1 MTDTSGPAAAAP
13 GATNTAP
20 GATNTALGTAD
31 TPGVGALGTGS
42 ARAAATSAAGLGS
55 ANALGEDVLA
65 SFEAHR
71 RELCAY
77 AYRMLGSSFEAE
89 DAVQETFTRAWKSY
103 DSFEGRASLRSWLYK
118 ITTNVCLDMLDGP
131 QRRARPMDLNGPSR
145 PDSTLPAPQPDY
157 VWIEP
162 IPNALA
168 FGADPADH
176 ASTKDTL
183 RLAFVAACQHLPAT
197 QRAILIMR
205 EVLRF
210 SANETAEALT
220 MTTASVN
227 SALQRARATMSK
239 VQPAAGDDYDESDVN
254 QRKLVD
260 DFVTAFEAYDM
271 DALTALL
278 KADVA
283 LSMPPFELWI
293 SGPENVAAFMLGT
306 GSACAGSKLVRLAGA
321 NGHIAFGQ
329 YKPTEQPG
337 LYTPW
342 AVTVLEL
349 EGETI
354 AGLNFFLDT
363 ARLFP
368 LFDLPPELREPVD

>member
-1 MTDTSGPAAAAP
+1 MSDATTATTGPDPA
-13 GATNTAP
+13 
-20 GATNTALGTAD
+20 
-31 TPGVGALGTGS
+31 
-42 ARAAATSAAGLGS
+42 
-55 ANALGEDVLA
+55 VLA
-65 SFEAHR
+65 EFETHR

-89 DAVQETFTRAWKSY
+89 DAVQETFTRAWRSY

-118 ITTNVCLDMLDGP
+118 IATNICLDMLDRP
-131 QRRARPMDLNGPSR
+131 QSRARPMDLNGPGR
-145 PDSTLPAPQPDY
+145 PDSPLPMPQPDY

-210 SANETAEALT
+210 SAGETAEAL
-220 MTTASVN
+220 MMSPASVN

-239 VQPAAGDDYDESDVN
+239 VQPTVADSFDETDPD
-254 QRKLVD
+254 QRKLID
-260 DFVTAFEAYDM
+260 DFVKAFEAYDM
-271 DALTALL
+271 DALTTLL

-283 LSMPPFELWI
+283 LSMPPFDLWI
-293 SGPENVAAFMLGT
+293 SGPENVAAFMLST
-306 GSACAGSKLVRLAGA
+306 GSACRDSRMVPLGGA
-321 NGHIAFGQ
+321 NGSPAFGH
-329 YKPTEQPG
+329 YKPGDEPG
-337 LYTPW
+337 VWVPW
-342 AVTVLEL
+342 SITVLEL
-349 EGETI
+349 EGDTI

-363 ARLFP
+363 QRLFP
-368 LFDLPPELREPVD
+368 LFGLEPEWREPV

>member
-1 MTDTSGPAAAAP
+1 MTDLSG
-13 GATNTAP
+13 NTA
-20 GATNTALGTAD
+20 
-31 TPGVGALGTGS
+31 
-42 ARAAATSAAGLGS
+42 GL
-55 ANALGEDVLA
+55 APDVLS
-65 SFEAHR
+65 SFEGHR

-103 DSFEGRASLRSWLYK
+103 DSFEGRASLRSWLYR
-118 ITTNVCLDMLDGP
+118 IATNVCLDMIDGP
-131 QRRARPMDLNGPSR
+131 QRRARPMDLSGPSR
-145 PDSTLPAPQPDY
+145 PDTPLPMPQPDY

-168 FGADPADH
+168 FGSDPAEH
-176 ASTKDTL
+176 ASAKDTL

-210 SANETAEALT
+210 SASETADALT
-220 MTTASVN
+220 MSPASVN

-239 VQPAAGDDYDESDVN
+239 VQPTSTDTYDETNED

-260 DFVTAFEAYDM
+260 DYVKAFEAYDM
-271 DALTALL
+271 DTLTTLL

-283 LSMPPFELWI
+283 LSMPPIELWI

-306 GSACAGSKLVRLAGA
+306 GQTCRDARLVRLDGA
-321 NGHIAFGQ
+321 NGLPAFGH
-329 YKPTEQPG
+329 YKQSEPG
-337 LYTPW
+337 VWTPW
-342 AVTVLEL
+342 SITVLEL
-349 EGETI
+349 DGPAI

-363 ARLFP
+363 ERLFP
-368 LFDLPPELREPVD
+368 LFGLPPELREEV

>member
-1 MTDTSGPAAAAP
+1 MSDATTATTGPDPA
-13 GATNTAP
+13 
-20 GATNTALGTAD
+20 
-31 TPGVGALGTGS
+31 
-42 ARAAATSAAGLGS
+42 
-55 ANALGEDVLA
+55 VLA
-65 SFEAHR
+65 EFETHR

-89 DAVQETFTRAWKSY
+89 DAVQETFTRAWRSY

-118 ITTNVCLDMLDGP
+118 IATNICLDMLDRP
-131 QRRARPMDLNGPSR
+131 QSRARPMDLNGPGR
-145 PDSTLPAPQPDY
+145 PDSPLPMPQPDY

-176 ASTKDTL
+176 ASTRDTL

-210 SANETAEALT
+210 SAGETAEAL
-220 MTTASVN
+220 MMSPASVN

-239 VQPAAGDDYDESDVN
+239 VQPTVTDSFDETDPG

-260 DFVTAFEAYDM
+260 DFVKAFEAYDM
-271 DALTALL
+271 DTLTTLL

-283 LSMPPFELWI
+283 LSMPPFDLWI
-293 SGPENVAAFMLGT
+293 SGPENVAAFMLST
-306 GSACAGSKLVRLAGA
+306 GSACRDSRLVPLVGA
-321 NGHIAFGQ
+321 NGSPAFGH
-329 YKPTEQPG
+329 YKPSEEPG
-337 LYTPW
+337 VWVPW
-342 AVTVLEL
+342 SITVLEL
-349 EGETI
+349 EGSTI

-363 ARLFP
+363 QRLFP
-368 LFDLPPELREPVD
+368 LFGLEPEWREPV

>member
-1 MTDTSGPAAAAP
+1 MTDLSG
-13 GATNTAP
+13 NTA
-20 GATNTALGTAD
+20 
-31 TPGVGALGTGS
+31 
-42 ARAAATSAAGLGS
+42 GL
-55 ANALGEDVLA
+55 APDVLS
-65 SFEAHR
+65 SFEGHR

-103 DSFEGRASLRSWLYK
+103 DSFEGRASLRSWLYR
-118 ITTNVCLDMLDGP
+118 IATNVCLDMIDGP
-131 QRRARPMDLNGPSR
+131 QRRARPMDLSGPSR
-145 PDSTLPAPQPDY
+145 PDTPLPMPQPDY

-168 FGADPADH
+168 FGSDPAEH
-176 ASTKDTL
+176 ASVKETL

-210 SANETAEALT
+210 SASETAEALT
-220 MTTASVN
+220 MSPASVN

-239 VQPAAGDDYDESDVN
+239 VQPTTTDTYDETDED

-260 DFVTAFEAYDM
+260 DFVKAFEAYDM
-271 DALTALL
+271 DTLTTLL

-283 LSMPPFELWI
+283 LSMPPIELWI

-306 GSACAGSKLVRLAGA
+306 GQACRDSRLVRLDGA
-321 NGHIAFGQ
+321 NGLPAFGH
-329 YKPTEQPG
+329 YKPSEEPG
-337 LYTPW
+337 VWVPW
-342 AVTVLEL
+342 SITVLEL
-349 EGETI
+349 DGAAV

-363 ARLFP
+363 EKLFP
-368 LFDLPPELREPVD
+368 LFGLPQELREEI

>member
-1 MTDTSGPAAAAP
+1 MSDATTATTGPDPA
-13 GATNTAP
+13 
-20 GATNTALGTAD
+20 
-31 TPGVGALGTGS
+31 
-42 ARAAATSAAGLGS
+42 
-55 ANALGEDVLA
+55 VLA
-65 SFEAHR
+65 EFETHR

-89 DAVQETFTRAWKSY
+89 DAVQETFTRAWRSY

-118 ITTNVCLDMLDGP
+118 IATNICLDMLDRP
-131 QRRARPMDLNGPSR
+131 QSRARPMDLNGPGR
-145 PDSTLPAPQPDY
+145 PDSPLPMPQPDY

-176 ASTKDTL
+176 ASTRDTL

-210 SANETAEALT
+210 SAGETAEAL
-220 MTTASVN
+220 MMSPASVN

-239 VQPAAGDDYDESDVN
+239 VQPTVTDSFDETDPD
-254 QRKLVD
+254 QRKLID
-260 DFVTAFEAYDM
+260 DFVKAFEAYDM
-271 DALTALL
+271 DALTTLL

-283 LSMPPFELWI
+283 LSMPPFDLWI
-293 SGPENVAAFMLGT
+293 SGPENVAAFMLST
-306 GSACAGSKLVRLAGA
+306 GSACRDSRMVPLGGA
-321 NGHIAFGQ
+321 NGSPAFGH
-329 YKPTEQPG
+329 YKPGDEPG
-337 LYTPW
+337 VWVPW
-342 AVTVLEL
+342 SITVLEL
-349 EGETI
+349 EGDTI

-363 ARLFP
+363 QRLFP
-368 LFDLPPELREPVD
+368 LFGLAPEWREPV

>member
-1 MTDTSGPAAAAP
+1 MTDLSG
-13 GATNTAP
+13 NTA
-20 GATNTALGTAD
+20 
-31 TPGVGALGTGS
+31 
-42 ARAAATSAAGLGS
+42 GL
-55 ANALGEDVLA
+55 APDVLS
-65 SFEAHR
+65 SFEGHR

-103 DSFEGRASLRSWLYK
+103 DSFEGRASLRSWLYR
-118 ITTNVCLDMLDGP
+118 IATNVCLDMIDGP
-131 QRRARPMDLNGPSR
+131 QRRARPMDLSGPSR
-145 PDSTLPAPQPDY
+145 PDTPLPMAQPDY

-168 FGADPADH
+168 FGSDPAEH
-176 ASTKDTL
+176 ASAKDTL

-210 SANETAEALT
+210 SASETAEALT
-220 MTTASVN
+220 MSPASVN

-239 VQPAAGDDYDESDVN
+239 VQPTTTDTYDETNED

-260 DFVTAFEAYDM
+260 NFVKAFEAYDM
-271 DALTALL
+271 DTLTTLL

-283 LSMPPFELWI
+283 LSMPPIELWI

-306 GSACAGSKLVRLAGA
+306 GQTCRNARMVRLEGA
-321 NGHIAFGQ
+321 NGLPAFGH
-329 YKPTEQPG
+329 YKPSEEPG
-337 LYTPW
+337 VWMPW
-342 AVTVLEL
+342 SITVLEL
-349 EGETI
+349 DGAAI

-363 ARLFP
+363 EKLFP
-368 LFDLPPELREPVD
+368 LFGLPPELREEI

>member
-1 MTDTSGPAAAAP
+1 MSDSSSPSTTLSP
-13 GATNTAP
+13 
-20 GATNTALGTAD
+20 
-31 TPGVGALGTGS
+31 
-42 ARAAATSAAGLGS
+42 
-55 ANALGEDVLA
+55 DVLA
-65 SFEAHR
+65 SFESHR

-103 DSFEGRASLRSWLYK
+103 GSFEGRASLRSWLYR
-118 ITTNVCLDMLDGP
+118 IATNVCLDMLDGP
-131 QRRARPMDLNGPSR
+131 QRRARPMDLSGPGT
-145 PDSTLPAPQPDY
+145 PDSPLPAPQPDY

-168 FGADPADH
+168 FGADPAEH
-176 ASTKDTL
+176 AATKDTL

-220 MTTASVN
+220 MSPASVN

-239 VQPAAGDDYDESDVN
+239 VQPTSTHGYDESDEN

-260 DFVTAFEAYDM
+260 DFVAAFEAYDM
-271 DALTALL
+271 DTLTTLL

-306 GSACAGSKLVRLAGA
+306 GSACAGSRMVRLEGA
-321 NGHIAFGQ
+321 NGLPAFGH
-329 YKPTEQPG
+329 YKPTEEPG
-337 LYTPW
+337 VFTPW
-342 AVTVLEL
+342 SITVLEL
-349 EGETI
+349 DGDTI

-363 ARLFP
+363 ERLFP
-368 LFDLPPELREPVD
+368 MFGLPMELREAVA

>member
-1 MTDTSGPAAAAP
+1 MNDLSGQ
-13 GATNTAP
+13 T
-20 GATNTALGTAD
+20 
-31 TPGVGALGTGS
+31 
-42 ARAAATSAAGLGS
+42 AGL
-55 ANALGEDVLA
+55 APDVLE
-65 SFEAHR
+65 SFEKHR

-103 DSFEGRASLRSWLYK
+103 DSFEGRASLRSWLYR

-131 QRRARPMDLNGPSR
+131 QRRARPMDLSGPSR
-145 PDSTLPAPQPDY
+145 PDSPLPAPQPDY

-176 ASTKDTL
+176 ASAKDTL

-220 MTTASVN
+220 MSPASVN

-239 VQPAAGDDYDESDVN
+239 VQPAATDTYDESNED
-254 QRKLVD
+254 QRKLID
-260 DFVTAFEAYDM
+260 NFVEAFEAYDM
-271 DALTALL
+271 DTLTTLL
-278 KADVA
+278 KTDVS
-283 LSMPPFELWI
+283 LSMPPLEFWV
-293 SGPENVAAFMLGT
+293 SGPANVAAFMLGH
-306 GSACAGSKLVRLAGA
+306 GNACRDSRMIRLPGA
-321 NGHIAFGQ
+321 NGEPAFGQ
-329 YKPTEQPG
+329 YKPGNEPG
-337 LYTPW
+337 VWIPW
-342 AVTVLEL
+342 SVIVLEL
-349 EGETI
+349 DGNAI
-354 AGLNFFLDT
+354 SGMCFFLDT
-363 ARLFP
+363 EKLFP
-368 LFDLPPELREPVD
+368 LFGLASELRESV

>member
-1 MTDTSGPAAAAP
+1 MNDISTPAES
-13 GATNTAP
+13 AT
-20 GATNTALGTAD
+20 GI
-31 TPGVGALGTGS
+31 S
-42 ARAAATSAAGLGS
+42 A
-55 ANALGEDVLA
+55 EVLT
-65 SFEAHR
+65 SFEGHR

-103 DSFEGRASLRSWLYK
+103 DSFEGRASLRSWLYR
-118 ITTNVCLDMLDGP
+118 IATNVCLDMLDGP
-131 QRRARPMDLNGPSR
+131 QRRARPMDLSGPSR
-145 PDSTLPAPQPDY
+145 PDSPLPAPQPDY

-168 FGADPADH
+168 FGADPAE
-176 ASTKDTL
+176 AATAKDTL

-220 MTTASVN
+220 MSPASVN

-239 VQPAAGDDYDESDVN
+239 VQPTVTDNYDESN
-254 QRKLVD
+254 EEQRKLVD
-260 DFVTAFEAYDM
+260 NFVKAFEAYDM
-271 DALTALL
+271 NALTDLL

-283 LSMPPFELWI
+283 LSMPPIELWI
-293 SGPENVAAFMLGT
+293 SGPENVAAFMLGS
-306 GSACAGSKLVRLAGA
+306 GSGCRDSRMVRLSGA
-321 NGHIAFGQ
+321 NGAPAFGH
-329 YKPTEQPG
+329 YKPSGEPG
-337 LYTPW
+337 VWTPW
-342 AVTVLEL
+342 SITVLEL
-349 EGETI
+349 DDDAI

-363 ARLFP
+363 ERLFP
-368 LFDLPPELREPVD
+368 LFGLPPELRESV

>member
-1 MTDTSGPAAAAP
+1 MSDATTATTGPDPA
-13 GATNTAP
+13 
-20 GATNTALGTAD
+20 
-31 TPGVGALGTGS
+31 
-42 ARAAATSAAGLGS
+42 
-55 ANALGEDVLA
+55 VLA
-65 SFEAHR
+65 EFETHR

-89 DAVQETFTRAWKSY
+89 DAVQETFTRAWRSY

-118 ITTNVCLDMLDGP
+118 IATNICLDMLDRP
-131 QRRARPMDLNGPSR
+131 QSRARPMDLNGPGR
-145 PDSTLPAPQPDY
+145 PDSPLPMPQPDY

-210 SANETAEALT
+210 SAGETAEAL
-220 MTTASVN
+220 MMSPASVN

-239 VQPAAGDDYDESDVN
+239 VQPTVADSFDETDPD
-254 QRKLVD
+254 QRKLID
-260 DFVTAFEAYDM
+260 DFVKAFEAYDM
-271 DALTALL
+271 DALTTLL

-283 LSMPPFELWI
+283 LSMPPFDLWI
-293 SGPENVAAFMLGT
+293 SGPENVAAFMLST
-306 GSACAGSKLVRLAGA
+306 GSACRDSRMVPLGGA
-321 NGHIAFGQ
+321 NGSPAFGH
-329 YKPTEQPG
+329 YKPSDEPG
-337 LYTPW
+337 VWVPW
-342 AVTVLEL
+342 SITVLEL
-349 EGETI
+349 EGDTI

-363 ARLFP
+363 QRLFP
-368 LFDLPPELREPVD
+368 LFGLAPEWREPV

>member
-1 MTDTSGPAAAAP
+1 MTDATTATTGPDPA
-13 GATNTAP
+13 
-20 GATNTALGTAD
+20 
-31 TPGVGALGTGS
+31 
-42 ARAAATSAAGLGS
+42 
-55 ANALGEDVLA
+55 VLA
-65 SFEAHR
+65 EFESHR

-89 DAVQETFTRAWKSY
+89 DAVQETFTRAWRSY

-118 ITTNVCLDMLDGP
+118 IATNICLDMLDRP
-131 QRRARPMDLNGPSR
+131 QSRARPMDLNGPGR
-145 PDSTLPAPQPDY
+145 PDSPLPMPQPDY

-176 ASTKDTL
+176 ASTRDTL

-210 SANETAEALT
+210 SAGETAEAL
-220 MTTASVN
+220 MMSPASVN

-239 VQPAAGDDYDESDVN
+239 VQPTVADSFDETDPD
-254 QRKLVD
+254 QRKLID
-260 DFVTAFEAYDM
+260 DFVKAFEAYDM
-271 DALTALL
+271 DALTTLL

-283 LSMPPFELWI
+283 LSMPPFDLWI
-293 SGPENVAAFMLGT
+293 SGPENVAAFMLST
-306 GSACAGSKLVRLAGA
+306 GSACRNSRMVPLGGA
-321 NGHIAFGQ
+321 NGSPAFGH
-329 YKPTEQPG
+329 YKPSEEPG
-337 LYTPW
+337 VWVPW
-342 AVTVLEL
+342 SITVLEL
-349 EGETI
+349 EGDTI

-363 ARLFP
+363 QRLFP
-368 LFDLPPELREPVD
+368 LFGLEPEWREPV